1 MKMKDSCY
9 FEAMEKRRSIY
20 NLGDKQILNPDEV
33 TELVNRAVKHTPS
46 AFNSQS
52 ARVVVLFGDNY
63 QKLWDIVLESL
74 RKIVPAD
81 KFGST
86 ENKIASFKK
95 GYGTILFFED
105 EKVVKELQE
114 KYPLYQENFPK
125 WSEQASGMVQLAVWT
140 AMEEAGLGA
149 SLQHYNPLIDSAV
162 AKEWDLPDS
171 WILMSQ
177 MPFGSI
183 AAPAGEK
190 TFQPI
195 ESRVKVF
202 K

>member
-1 MKMKDSCY
+1 MKDSCY

-20 NLGDKQILNPDEV
+20 DLGDKQILSPDEV
-33 TELVNRAVKHTPS
+33 MELVNRAVKHTPS

-63 QKLWDIVLESL
+63 LKLWDIVLESL

-81 KFGST
+81 KFDST
-86 ENKIASFKK
+86 ENKIESFKK

-105 EKVVKELQE
+105 ENVVKDLQE
-114 KYPLYQENFPK
+114 KYPLYKENFPK

-140 AMEEAGLGA
+140 ALEEAGLGA
-149 SLQHYNPLIDSAV
+149 SLQHYNPLIDVAV
-162 AKEWDLPDS
+162 RKEWDLPES
-171 WILMSQ
+171 WKLMSQ